1 MQRRISAVCVTA
13 VALLA
18 TLLAGPATAAAGAP
32 PPPTPFS
39 SAAPGKPGAPA
50 GPRKPAK
57 PPEAKPEKAPPAPRT
72 PTGPQGP
79 PGRPGLRPA
88 EGQFVPADATPA
100 LKTTLRAGGTA
111 SFGIPGVPGLAG
123 PGRVLAVALS
133 VEATAPR
140 ADGRLSLLTADP
152 ADAAQDAALRFT
164 AGANARRYD
173 VVRPAAN
180 GRIGVHAS
188 AATGVE
194 VRVRGYYTAAKA
206 DRAGGTF
213 VPLDGGAPVLDGKA
227 LAAHGSVT
235 ATLAGN
241 GGLPRASAISA
252 ISAIS
257 AVAVSVE
264 ADGAPAPGCVTAGPE
279 AGPRAATTSLCYRRG
294 GRATAL
300 DTLPLSRSGQLV
312 LTASSRVRLTLRLR
326 GYYTTPSAT
335 EAGATYVPV
344 DPRTVLRAR
353 TSATAPSADVSV
365 AGTGGVGRAED
376 VVAAVVRPSVTGAA
390 RDGCLTLAPG
400 RSARRDAVPSACFGP
415 RGDAGGT
422 DIARLSRSGAL
433 AVATDTPAS
442 VTVGTRGYFRKATAP
457 HAPER
462 VRAVAGP
469 GRATVSWT
477 PPAADGGAAVTGY
490 TVTADPGG
498 ATVRTD
504 GQTSAV
510 LGGLT
515 DGKSYAFTVTAH
527 NAAGQSGS
535 SDKSERVTPG
545 VGAGA
550 TAREEAPPLTTDVT
564 ATLTVDGPEGSLAT
578 TAAGQSA
585 VFTYAGTAGRRVFTG
600 ITKTTG
606 SSFSSAVVLTSP
618 SGTVLARTSTA
629 YQTQIDTMTLPAT
642 GTYTLK
648 LTPDSTGQAAYKVRV
663 TSVPDDAAATT
674 TIDGPAASLALGS
687 PGQRGTVTFQGTA
700 GTDVFVRLSASAA
713 PDWTTTL
720 ARLVDPAGNQ
730 VTGSMASSDA
740 TKAYI
745 PRFTLSATG
754 TYKLAIGLGGSLTGT
769 VSATVTKV
777 PADQV
782 VAAAVDDKARSA
794 NVTFGQAA
802 RFTFTGTAGTK
813 MHAATTGPGG
823 PLNSLTLLEP
833 GDTMGASGTGDLT
846 AALTKSGTYT
856 LYVSPKDD
864 QAGTVTATLGPVP
877 PDVTVP
883 AVIGG
888 PEVTAATT
896 GRWQSSAVTF
906 DGKAGQRLT
915 ISCAT
920 TPSDAASFTLL
931 NPSGNWVVNSSACPT
946 AGPAGS
952 TTALLDRNGTYRLEI
967 QPSRT
972 TAARSVRIKLT
983 ETPAPVAVTA
993 VVDGPVAPLATS
1005 PGQAA
1010 EVRFDATAG
1019 QRVLISCTASAATTR
1034 FVLYDPSGAPAGS
1047 SGYCYVDGAIWP
1059 AVTLAATGTY
1069 KIAITSPDDRS
1080 ASMGFRVRSTL
1091 PVATAAASVDGDPVT
1106 VNVTKAYQDAQ
1117 ITFAGKAG
1125 QRVAVDCVKGTQ
1137 YPDGKGTSFTLL
1149 DPSGTNIDQKT
1160 SSCDNPT
1167 LFLFD
1172 ARPLNATGTYTVYVS
1187 PPGDRTGG
1195 YTVKVLSVPDD
1206 VTGGTVSIGGGPVTI
1221 ATTKPGQHAS
1231 VTFTANAGDRI
1242 YATCYQT
1249 LTGGDRNSWTNYT
1262 LSNPVGEYETS
1273 SVCNQPVFP
1282 LLTWTL
1288 PPTLFDAHTLGVTGT
1303 HTIAITPGG
1312 KVTTKVTIQLYRVP
1326 PDIIRTTTLNSAPIT
1341 VTTTAYGQ
1349 AGEVSFNA
1357 TAGQRVFITC
1367 DHTVANANGG
1377 KPMYVLKG
1385 PDGAAV
1391 GGVAGFQ
1398 YCEKK
1403 PVLFDTQALPTDGT
1417 YTLWIKPR
1425 GLMTGTFTVRL
1436 YSPPADVTATAVPGG
1451 PAVNV
1456 ATTTPGQ
1463 KARVT
1468 FAATA
1473 GQRLFVTCSQTLHDD
1488 SGLAASY
1495 RLVTPS
1501 GAEGSIGD
1509 CASPP
1514 ILFDTQTLA
1523 TDGTYT
1529 IAVSPPGAGTADVTL
1544 RLYSPPADAKA
1555 TAAVDGPETAV
1566 ATTVPGQ
1573 KASVTFP
1580 GTTGRRIFIS
1590 CAETLTDRADGFVN
1604 YVLSD
1609 PSGNQVQFGLCATPP
1624 KVFDTTTLPADGT
1637 YTLSAAPPGIATG
1650 TLKLRVY
1657 SVPDDVTATAT
1668 IGGPDTTVTTTGPG
1682 QKATVTFTGKA
1693 GQKVDSTCSQTLTDA
1708 GGSPNDYMLL
1718 DPTGSPIAFGDCSA
1732 PPKLFDTQ
1740 TLPADGTYTV
1750 VITPPGI
1757 AKGTFT
1763 LRFR

>member
-1 MQRRISAVCVTA
+1 MRRRIPAVCVTA
-13 VALLA
+13 LALLA
-18 TLLAGPATAAAGAP
+18 TLLAGPAAAAAG
-32 PPPTPFS
+32 PPPTPPP

-57 PPEAKPEKAPPAPRT
+57 PSEKTPEKTPPASPT

-100 LKTTLRAGGTA
+100 LKTSLRAGGTA
-111 SFGIPGVPGLAG
+111 SFGIPGVPGPAG

-227 LAAHGSVT
+227 LAAQGSVT

-241 GGLPRASAISA
+241 GGLPKDA
-252 ISAIS
+252 SAIS

-264 ADGAPAPGCVTAGPE
+264 TDGASAPGCVTAGPE
-279 AGPRAATTSLCYRRG
+279 AGRAATTSLCYRRG
-294 GRATAL
+294 GRGASL

-312 LTASSRVRLTLRLR
+312 LTASSRVKLTLRLR

-335 EAGATYVPV
+335 EAGATYVPT

-353 TSATAPSADVSV
+353 TSATAPSADATV
-365 AGTGGVGRAED
+365 AGTGTGGIAAPDE
-376 VVAAVVRPSVTGAA
+376 VAAVVVRPSVTGAA

-400 RSARRDAVPSACFGP
+400 RSARRDAAPSACFGP
-415 RGDAGGT
+415 RDEAGGT

-433 AVATDTPAS
+433 AAATDTPAS

-457 HAPER
+457 RAPER

-490 TVTADPGG
+490 TVTAEPGG

-504 GQTSAV
+504 GQTGAV

-515 DGKSYAFTVTAH
+515 DGKRYTFTVTAR
-527 NAAGQSGS
+527 NGAGTSRS
-535 SDKSERVTPG
+535 SEKSEPVTPA
-545 VGAGA
+545 AGA
-550 TAREEAPPLTTDVT
+550 TAREEAPPLTADVT
-564 ATLTVDGPEGSLAT
+564 ATLTIDGPEGSLAT
-578 TAAGQSA
+578 TASGQSA
-585 VFTYAGTAGRRVFTG
+585 VFTYAGTAGKRVFTS

-663 TSVPDDAAATT
+663 TSVPDDVAATT
-674 TIDGPAASLALGS
+674 TVDGPAASLALGS

-720 ARLVDPAGNQ
+720 ARLQDPAGTY

-745 PRFTLSATG
+745 PKFTLSATG
-754 TYKLAIGLGGSLTGT
+754 TYRLAIGLGGSLTGT
-769 VSATVTKV
+769 VSATVTRV

-782 VAAAVDDKARSA
+782 AAAAVDDKARSA
-794 NVTFGQAA
+794 TVTYGQAA

-813 MHAATTGPGG
+813 VHAATTGPGG

-883 AVIGG
+883 AAIGG

-906 DGKAGQRLT
+906 DGKAGQRVA

-920 TPSDAASFTLL
+920 TPADAASFTLL
-931 NPSGNWVVNSSACPT
+931 NPAGNWVVNSSACPT

-972 TAARSVRIKLT
+972 TAARSVKIKLT
-983 ETPAPVAVTA
+983 EVPGPVAVTA
-993 VVDGPVAPLATS
+993 VVDGPVAPLSTA

-1019 QRVLISCTASAATTR
+1019 RRVLISCTTTAGPTS
-1034 FVLYDPSGAPAGS
+1034 FVLYDPSGAGAGS
-1047 SGYCYVDGAIWP
+1047 SGYCSTDGLIWP

-1069 KIAITSPDDRS
+1069 KIAITGPGDRS

-1125 QRVAVDCVKGTQ
+1125 QRVAIDCAKGTQ

-1149 DPSGTNIDQKT
+1149 DPSGTNVDQRT
-1160 SSCDNPT
+1160 TSCDNPT

-1172 ARPLNATGTYTVYVS
+1172 ARLLTATGTYTIYIS
-1187 PPGDRTGG
+1187 PPDDRTGG
-1195 YTVKVLSVPDD
+1195 YTLKALSVPDD

-1249 LTGGDRNSWTNYT
+1249 LTGGDRNSWTSYT

-1288 PPTLFDAHTLGVTGT
+1288 PPTLFDAHTLGITGT
-1303 HTIAITPGG
+1303 HTIAIVPGG

-1326 PDIIRTTTLNSAPIT
+1326 PDITRTTALDGSPIT

-1349 AGEVSFNA
+1349 AGEVSFSA
-1357 TAGQRVFITC
+1357 TAGRRVFITC

-1385 PDGAAV
+1385 PDGTAV

-1403 PVLFDTQALPTDGT
+1403 PVLFDTQALPVDGT

-1456 ATTTPGQ
+1456 TTTTPGQ

-1514 ILFDTQTLA
+1514 VLFDTQTLA

-1544 RLYSPPADAKA
+1544 RLYSPPADARA

-1573 KASVTFP
+1573 KAALTFP
-1580 GTTGRRIFIS
+1580 GTAGRRIFVS
-1590 CAETLTDRADGFVN
+1590 CAENLTDRADGFVN

-1637 YTLSAAPPGIATG
+1637 YTLSVAPPGTATG
-1650 TLKLRVY
+1650 TVKLRVY

-1708 GGSPNDYMLL
+1708 GGSPDDYMLL